1 MIIASLEHKDVHAS
15 SSDSNTELMLWERV
29 QLTLHQ
35 VWTQNRGCW
44 MHSATAPLQLKAQLS
59 FWQEPS
65 TVNSSSTKKQSQKKR
80 AIRLPCKPAEEP
92 TVQCRVGGRWASSQT
107 SFWCCRSSCR
117 HPAFHCLIHA
127 LFCKALCFLSGA
139 RSRPPRFPP
148 HTCLCAPAAA
158 IRAGAQALQV
168 PRLGKHL
175 HFHWHRYSIQN
186 SFRPGQLKQ
195 AENCWVQ
202 QF

>member
-1 MIIASLEHKDVHAS
+1 MRESTAYFTSGLD
-15 SSDSNTELMLWERV
+15 TEPWLLDALSHSTSAAEGTAFL
-29 QLTLHQ
+29 LT
-35 VWTQNRGCW
+35 G
-44 MHSATAPLQLKAQLS
+44 
-59 FWQEPS
+59 
-65 TVNSSSTKKQSQKKR
+65 TVNSSSTKKQSQKEQ
-80 AIRLPCKPAEEP
+80 AIRLPCKPAKEP
-92 TVQCRVGGRWASSQT
+92 TAQCRVGGRWASSQT

-117 HPAFHCLIHA
+117 HPAFRCLIHA

-195 AENCWVQ
+195 AENC
-202 QF
+202 